1 MIAFCIKGLEGRG
14 KIWGIVRGTGLG
26 ENLQGYI
33 QGNMCM
39 DKDADEQWGNAHIYM
54 KWVSTLH
61 RKIKTGIKKE
71 LSNN

>member
-1 MIAFCIKGLEGRG
+1 M
-14 KIWGIVRGTGLG
+14 G

-33 QGNMCM
+33 QGNMCK